1 MKRAQGWADSC
12 TVPIPIQVRCGTISE
27 GMRVEGTRE
36 LARHSGRAH
45 KLALEAGNPNCFL
58 SCGEDGVVFRVRGL
72 GVAGRGGDGHLWP

>member
-1 MKRAQGWADSC
+1 MAKG
-12 TVPIPIQVRCGTISE
+12 TLTGVPYPVPIQVRCGTISE

-72 GVAGRGGDGHLWP
+72 GAAGRGW